1 MIEFRNVS
9 KHYGPQDVLHK
20 ASFQIAPGDRV
31 GLVGPNGAGKSTVF
45 GLITGDIAVDDG
57 QVYIASGLRLGYLR
71 QVLNNSD
78 NDLPMLDYVADALPE
93 LKEIDKRI
101 HEIEHELHIEPV
113 AVRRFEDSSDVRRE
127 GEAPA
132 EPASANNRAKLL
144 DELGDL
150 QHRYETL
157 GGYEIRGRAQA
168 ALGGLGF
175 APDALMKPLR
185 EFSGG
190 WQMRAELAR
199 VLVAHPDTLLLD
211 EPSNYLDLPAVEWLQ
226 RYLRDFDGTL
236 ILISHD
242 RFLLN
247 TLTRRT
253 MEINAGRATS
263 YAGNYDTYM
272 RDRVIRV
279 EQAMAR
285 KKNQD
290 SKRKDIEDFV
300 SRFRAKASKAA
311 QVQSRIKMLEKM
323 EEIEEVDA
331 IQSRGRIRL
340 PVPPHCGIE
349 VIRMENAGLTYDG
362 MRWVLRGLDIAIQR
376 GEKTALVGHNGL
388 GKTTLLRMLA
398 GALPLSEGKRTL
410 GHQVVPGYQTQ
421 DFADAMSESD
431 TVLQAVRRVA
441 ADVPEKDLRGTLGGF
456 GFSGEAI
463 DKTVGVLSGGEKIR
477 LAFARLLV
485 KPPNL
490 LLLDEPTTH
499 LDIHARE
506 ALEDALKD
514 YQGTLLFVSHDV
526 EFVRKVATGIIEM
539 RPPGVVRYP
548 GDYDYFK
555 QKIAEEKSAAVAGAK
570 SETATVSKSKAS
582 KRERAEFIQETNA
595 RKRALEKAIKDA
607 EAAIARLEAEQNTL
621 AHSMDGAS
629 PGMSFSD
636 INQRL
641 TSIPEEIAEATAAW
655 EKASLALE
663 ELEEIRRNR

>member
-9 KHYGPQDVLHK
+9 KHYGPQDVLLN
-20 ASFQIAPGDRV
+20 ASFQIAPGDRL

-45 GLITGDIAVDDG
+45 GLITGDISLDG
-57 QVYIASGLRLGYLR
+57 GEVYIAAGLRLGYLR

-78 NDLPMLDYVADALPE
+78 VEIPMLDYVADALPE
-93 LKEIDKRI
+93 LREIDTRL
-101 HEIEHELHIEPV
+101 HAVEHEL
-113 AVRRFEDSSDVRRE
+113 A
-127 GEAPA
+127 APA
-132 EPASANNRAKLL
+132 ESLQKADRSKLL

-150 QHRYETL
+150 QHRYEVL
-157 GGYEIRGRAQA
+157 GGYEMRTRAQE

-175 APDALMKPLR
+175 TLEALMKPLK

-199 VLVAHPDTLLLD
+199 VLVARPDTLLLD

-236 ILISHD
+236 VLISHD

-253 MEINAGRATS
+253 LEINAGRATN
-263 YAGNYDTYM
+263 YAGNYDTYT

-279 EQAMAR
+279 EQAIAR

-290 SKRKDIEDFV
+290 TKRKDVEDFV
-300 SRFRAKASKAA
+300 NRFRAKASKAA

-323 EEIEEVDA
+323 EVIEEPDA

-340 PVPPHCGIE
+340 PPPPHCGVEI
-349 VIRMENAGLTYDG
+349 IRLDNAGLTYDG
-362 MRWVLRGLDIAIQR
+362 SRWILRGLDLAIQR

-398 GALPLSEGKRTL
+398 GALPMTEGKREL
-410 GHQVVPGYQTQ
+410 GYKVVPGYQTQ
-421 DFADAMSESD
+421 DFADAMSEND
-431 TVLQAVRRVA
+431 TVLQTVRRVA
-441 ADVPEKDLRGTLGGF
+441 PDVLEKDLRGTLGGF

-506 ALEDALKD
+506 ALEDALKE

-526 EFVRKVATGIIEM
+526 EFVRKVATSIIEM
-539 RPPGVVRYP
+539 RPPGIVRYP

-555 QKIAEEKSAAVAGAK
+555 QKVAEEKSATNTGANRGE
-570 SETATVSKSKAS
+570 SNVVSKSKAS

-595 RKRALEKAIKDA
+595 RKRALEKIIKRA
-607 EAAIARLEAEQNTL
+607 EESIAKLEAEQNTL
-621 AHSMDGAS
+621 AHSMDGSAA
-629 PGMSFSD
+629 GLSFSE

-641 TSIPEEIAEATAAW
+641 SSIPDEITVATKAW
-655 EKASLALE
+655 EQASL
-663 ELEEIRRNR
+663 ELEQIEAARKNR

>member
-9 KHYGPQDVLHK
+9 KHYGPQDVLLN
-20 ASFQIAPGDRV
+20 ASFQIAPGDRL

-45 GLITGDIAVDDG
+45 GLITGDIVPDG
-57 QVYIASGLRLGYLR
+57 GEVYIASGLRLGYLR

-78 NDLPMLDYVADALPE
+78 VEIPMLDYVADALPE
-93 LKEIDKRI
+93 LREIDTRLHSVEHDLQDPQHPKRAALLV
-101 HEIEHELHIEPV
+101 ELGELH
-113 AVRRFEDSSDVRRE
+113 
-127 GEAPA
+127 
-132 EPASANNRAKLL
+132 
-144 DELGDL
+144 
-150 QHRYETL
+150 HRYEVL
-157 GGYEIRGRAQA
+157 GGYEMRTRAQE

-175 APDALMKPLR
+175 APDALMKPLQ

-199 VLVAHPDTLLLD
+199 VLVARPDTLLLD

-236 ILISHD
+236 VLISHD

-247 TLTRRT
+247 TLTKRT
-253 MEINAGRATS
+253 LEINAGRATP
-263 YAGNYDTYM
+263 YAGNYDVYA

-279 EQAMAR
+279 EQALAR

-290 SKRKDIEDFV
+290 SKRKDIEEFV

-323 EEIEEVDA
+323 EDVEELDEI
-331 IQSRGRIRL
+331 QTRGRIRL
-340 PVPPHCGIE
+340 PPPPHCGIE
-349 VIRMENAGLTYDG
+349 VIRLESAGLTYDG
-362 MRWVLRGLDIAIQR
+362 NRWVLRGLDLAIQR

-398 GALPLSEGKRTL
+398 GALPLSEGRREL
-410 GHQVVPGYQTQ
+410 GYKVVPGYQTQ
-421 DFADAMSESD
+421 DFADAMNENE
-431 TVLQAVRRVA
+431 TVLQAVRNVA
-441 ADVPEKDLRGTLGGF
+441 PDVLEKDLRGTLGGF

-506 ALEDALKD
+506 ALEDALKE

-526 EFVRKVATGIIEM
+526 EFVRKVATSIIEM

-555 QKIAEEKSAAVAGAK
+555 LKVAAEKSAAT
-570 SETATVSKSKAS
+570 TAPGRNEPAPASKSKAT
-582 KRERAEFIQETNA
+582 KRERAELIQETNA
-595 RKRALEKAIKDA
+595 RKRALEKVVKDA
-607 EAAIARLEAEQNTL
+607 EAVIARLEAEQHALVNSFEGVAT
-621 AHSMDGAS
+621 
-629 PGMSFSD
+629 GMSFSE

-641 TSIPEEIAEATAAW
+641 SSIPDEISAATEAW
-655 EKASLALE
+655 EQASI
-663 ELEEIRRNR
+663 ELEQIEAARKVK

>member
-9 KHYGPQDVLHK
+9 KRYAAQEVLVE
-20 ASFQIAPGDRV
+20 AVFQISPGERV

-45 GLITGDIAVDDG
+45 GLITGDISPDG
-57 QVYIASGLRLGYLR
+57 GDVYVAQGMRLGYLR
-71 QVLNNSD
+71 QILNNRQ
-78 NDLPMLDYVADALPE
+78 NQVPMLDYVADALPE
-93 LKEIDKRI
+93 LREIDARI
-101 HEIEHELHIEPV
+101 HEIEHILE
-113 AVRRFEDSSDVRRE
+113 AG
-127 GEAPA
+127 GEQGNATAP
-132 EPASANNRAKLL
+132 RDQDRKKLL

-157 GGYEIRGRAQA
+157 GGYELRSRAQE

-175 APDALMKPLR
+175 ATEVLMKSLS

-199 VLVAHPDTLLLD
+199 VLVARPDTLLLD

-236 ILISHD
+236 VLISHD

-247 TLTRRT
+247 SLTKRT
-253 MEINAGRATS
+253 IEINAGNATS

-285 KKNQD
+285 KKNLD
-290 SKRKDIEDFV
+290 AKRRDIEEFV
-300 SRFRAKASKAA
+300 TRFRAKASKAA
-311 QVQSRIKMLEKM
+311 QVQSRIKMLDKM
-323 EEIEEVDA
+323 EVVDA
-331 IQSRGRIRL
+331 PDAMAIRGRIRL
-340 PVPPHCGIE
+340 PAPPHCGIE
-349 VIRMENAGLTYDG
+349 VIRLENAGLTYDG
-362 MRWVLRGLDIAIQR
+362 SRYVLRNVDLSVQR

-398 GALPLSEGKRTL
+398 GSLALTEGSRML
-410 GHQVVPGYQTQ
+410 GHKVVPGYQTQ
-421 DFADAMSESD
+421 DFAEAMNESD
-431 TVLQAVRRVA
+431 AAFQVVRRVA
-441 ADVPEKDLRGTLGGF
+441 PEMPEKELRGILGGF

-463 DKTVGVLSGGEKIR
+463 DKKVGVLSGGEKIR

-506 ALEDALKD
+506 ALEEALRD
-514 YQGTLLFVSHDV
+514 YEGTILFVSHDV
-526 EFVRKVATGIIEM
+526 EFVRRVATGIIAM
-539 RPPGVVRYP
+539 RPPGVVRYA
-548 GDYDYFK
+548 GGYDYYK
-555 QKIAEEKSAAVAGAK
+555 EKSNEEKSRPSPDEESAVARAK
-570 SETATVSKSKAS
+570 KSR
-582 KRERAEFIQETNA
+582 RERAELIQETNA
-595 RKRALEKAIKDA
+595 RKRALEKKVKDA
-607 EAAIARLEAEQNTL
+607 ESLIARLEKEQDEL
-621 AHSMDGAS
+621 AGSLEGSAK
-629 PGMSFSD
+629 GMSFSE

-641 TSIPEEIAEATAAW
+641 TRIPEELSEANAVWERAAL
-655 EKASLALE
+655 ELE
-663 ELEEIRRNR
+663 ELEKARRNTG

>member
-9 KHYGPQDVLHK
+9 KHYGPQDVLHES
-20 ASFQIAPGDRV
+20 SFQIADGDRI

-45 GLITGDIAVDDG
+45 GLITGDIHLDG
-57 QVYIASGLRLGYLR
+57 GEVFISSGMRLGYLR

-78 NDLPMLDYVADALPE
+78 NDVPMLDYVADALPE
-93 LKEIDKRI
+93 LKVIDRRI
-101 HEIEHELHIEPV
+101 HAIEHALHEPGHPQR
-113 AVRRFEDSSDVRRE
+113 AAQLAEM
-127 GEAPA
+127 GE
-132 EPASANNRAKLL
+132 
-144 DELGDL
+144 L
-150 QHRYETL
+150 QHEYESL
-157 GGYEIRGRAQA
+157 GGYELRTRAQE

-175 APDALMKPLR
+175 GPDALMQPLQS
-185 EFSGG
+185 FSGG

-199 VLVAHPDTLLLD
+199 VLVARPDTLLLD

-226 RYLRDFDGTL
+226 RFLRDFDGTL

-247 TLTRRT
+247 TLTKRT
-253 MEINAGRATS
+253 IEINAGRATS
-263 YAGNYDTYM
+263 YAGNYDTYT
-272 RDRVIRV
+272 RDRVIRI
-279 EQAMAR
+279 EQALAR

-290 SKRKDIEDFV
+290 AKRKDIEDFV

-311 QVQSRIKMLEKM
+311 QVQSRVKMLEKM
-323 EEIEEVDA
+323 EDVEEVEA

-349 VIRMENAGLTYDG
+349 VIRVENAGLTYDG
-362 MRWVLRGLDIAIQR
+362 KRWVLRGVDLSIQR

-388 GKTTLLRMLA
+388 GKTTLLRLLA
-398 GALPLSEGKRTL
+398 GALPLSEGRREL
-410 GHQVVPGYQTQ
+410 GHKVVPGYQTQ
-421 DFADAMSESD
+421 DFAEAMSENE
-431 TVLQAVRRVA
+431 TVLQAVRAVA
-441 ADVPEKDLRGTLGGF
+441 PDVLEKDLRGTLGGF

-506 ALEDALKD
+506 ALEEALKE

-526 EFVRKVATGIIEM
+526 EFVRKVATNIIEM
-539 RPPGVVRYP
+539 RPPGIVRYP

-555 QKIAEEKSAAVAGAK
+555 QKVAAERSAANAPAVAQNAG
-570 SETATVSKSKAS
+570 VSKNKLS
-582 KRERAEFIQETNA
+582 KRERAELVQETNA
-595 RKRALEKAIKDA
+595 RRRAMEKAVKDA
-607 EAAIARLEAEQNTL
+607 EARIAQLEAEQHAL
-621 AHSMDGAS
+621 ANSLEGSAT
-629 PGMSFSD
+629 GLSFSE

-641 TSIPEEIAEATAAW
+641 SSIPGEIAAATEAW
-655 EKASLALE
+655 ETASL
-663 ELEEIRRNR
+663 ELEKIEALRRGAGS

>member
-9 KHYGPQDVLHK
+9 KHYGPQDVLRE
-20 ASFQIAPGDRV
+20 ADFQIADGDRV
-31 GLVGPNGAGKSTVF
+31 GLVGPNGAGKSTVM
-45 GLITGDIAVDDG
+45 GLITGDITADGG
-57 QVYIASGLRLGYLR
+57 QVFIEANTRLGYLR
-71 QVLNNSD
+71 QVLNNKD
-78 NDLPMLDYVADALPE
+78 NDVPMLDYVADAIPE
-93 LKEIDKRI
+93 LRTIDHRI
-101 HEIEHELHIEPV
+101 HEIEHDLVNPIHPLRK
-113 AVRRFEDSSDVRRE
+113 A
-127 GEAPA
+127 
-132 EPASANNRAKLL
+132 LL

-150 QHRYETL
+150 QHEYEAL
-157 GGYEIRGRAQA
+157 GGYDLRGRAQA
-168 ALGGLGF
+168 ALGGLAF
-175 APDALMKPLR
+175 APEALMKPLR

-199 VLVAHPDTLLLD
+199 VLVAKPDTLLLD

-253 MEINAGRATS
+253 IEINAGRATA

-272 RDRVIRV
+272 RDRVIRI
-279 EQAMAR
+279 EQAIAR

-290 SKRKDIEDFV
+290 GKRREVEEFV

-323 EEIEEVDA
+323 EVVEEVEG
-331 IQSRGRIRL
+331 IQTRGRIRL
-340 PVPPHCGIE
+340 PAPPHCGIE
-349 VIRMENAGLTYDG
+349 VIRLEGAGLTYDQHH
-362 MRWVLRGLDIAIQR
+362 WVLRNLDLAIQR

-398 GALPLSEGKRTL
+398 GVLPLSEGTREL
-410 GHQVVPGYQTQ
+410 GYKVEPGYQTQ
-421 DFADAMSESD
+421 DFAEAMSENE
-431 TVLQAVRRVA
+431 TVLQVVRRSA
-441 ADVPEKDLRGTLGGF
+441 PDVLEKDLRGTLGGF
-456 GFSGEAI
+456 GFSGESI

-506 ALEDALKD
+506 ALEDALIE

-526 EFVRKVATGIIEM
+526 EFVRKVATNIIEM
-539 RPPGVVRYP
+539 RPPGIVRYP

-555 QKIAEEKSAAVAGAK
+555 QKVAGDK
-570 SETATVSKSKAS
+570 TATTTTASRAESTSVSKSKLS
-582 KRERAEFIQETNA
+582 KRERAEIVQETNA
-595 RKRALEKAIKDA
+595 RKRALEKAVKDS
-607 EAAIARLEAEQNTL
+607 EALIAKLETEQNTL
-621 AHSMDGAS
+621 ANSLDGTTT
-629 PGMSFSD
+629 GMSFSD
-636 INQRL
+636 INHRL
-641 TSIPEEIAEATAAW
+641 SSIPGEIAEATATW
-655 EKASLALE
+655 EKASLDLE
-663 ELEEIRRNR
+663 QLLAARKSG

>member
-9 KHYGPQDVLHK
+9 KHYGPQDVLLN
-20 ASFQIAPGDRV
+20 ASFQIAPGDHI

-45 GLITGDIAVDDG
+45 GLITGDISLDG
-57 QVYIASGLRLGYLR
+57 GEVYIAAGLRLGYLR

-78 NDLPMLDYVADALPE
+78 VEIPMLDYVADALPE
-93 LKEIDKRI
+93 LREIDTRL
-101 HEIEHELHIEPV
+101 HAVEHEL
-113 AVRRFEDSSDVRRE
+113 S
-127 GEAPA
+127 APA
-132 EPASANNRAKLL
+132 ETHQKADRDKLL

-150 QHRYETL
+150 QHRYEVL
-157 GGYEIRGRAQA
+157 GGYEMRTRAQE

-175 APDALMKPLR
+175 TPEALMKPLK

-199 VLVAHPDTLLLD
+199 VLVARPDTLLLD

-226 RYLRDFDGTL
+226 RFLRDFDGTL
-236 ILISHD
+236 VLISHD

-253 MEINAGRATS
+253 IEINAGRATN

-279 EQAMAR
+279 EQAIAR

-290 SKRKDIEDFV
+290 TKRKDVEDFV
-300 SRFRAKASKAA
+300 NRFRAKASKAA

-323 EEIEEVDA
+323 EDIEEVDV

-340 PVPPHCGIE
+340 PPPPHCGIE
-349 VIRMENAGLTYDG
+349 IIRLENAGLTYDG
-362 MRWVLRGLDIAIQR
+362 SRWILRGLDLAIQR

-388 GKTTLLRMLA
+388 GKTTLLRLLA
-398 GALPLSEGKRTL
+398 GALPMTEGKREL
-410 GHQVVPGYQTQ
+410 GYKVVPGYQTQ
-421 DFADAMSESD
+421 DFADAMSEND

-441 ADVPEKDLRGTLGGF
+441 PDVLEKDLRGTLGGF

-506 ALEDALKD
+506 ALEDALKE

-526 EFVRKVATGIIEM
+526 EFVRKVATSIIEM
-539 RPPGVVRYP
+539 RPPGIVRYP

-555 QKIAEEKSAAVAGAK
+555 QKVAEEKSATNTTANRNVANV
-570 SETATVSKSKAS
+570 VSKSKAS

-595 RKRALEKAIKDA
+595 RKRVLEKVIKQA
-607 EAAIARLEAEQNTL
+607 EENIAKLEAEQHTL
-621 AHSMDGAS
+621 ANSMDGGGA
-629 PGMSFSD
+629 GLSFSE

-641 TSIPEEIAEATAAW
+641 SSIPDEITAATKAW
-655 EKASLALE
+655 EQAALELE
-663 ELEEIRRNR
+663 ELETARKNR

>member
-9 KHYGPQDVLHK
+9 KHYGPQDVLLN
-20 ASFQIAPGDRV
+20 ASFQIAPGDRL

-45 GLITGDIAVDDG
+45 GLITRDIALDG
-57 QVYIASGLRLGYLR
+57 GEVYIAAGLRLGYLR

-78 NDLPMLDYVADALPE
+78 VEIPMLDYVADALPE
-93 LKEIDKRI
+93 LREIDTRL
-101 HEIEHELHIEPV
+101 HTVEHDLQ
-113 AVRRFEDSSDVRRE
+113 
-127 GEAPA
+127 
-132 EPASANNRAKLL
+132 
-144 DELGDL
+144 DL
-150 QHRYETL
+150 QHPKRAALLAELGELHHRYEVL
-157 GGYEIRGRAQA
+157 GGYEMRTRAQE

-175 APDALMKPLR
+175 TLEALMKPLK

-199 VLVAHPDTLLLD
+199 VLVARPDTLLLD

-236 ILISHD
+236 VLISHD

-253 MEINAGRATS
+253 LEINAGRATN
-263 YAGNYDTYM
+263 YAGNYDTYT
-272 RDRVIRV
+272 RDRIIRV
-279 EQAMAR
+279 EQAIAR

-290 SKRKDIEDFV
+290 TKRKDVEDFV
-300 SRFRAKASKAA
+300 NRFRAKASKAA

-323 EEIEEVDA
+323 EDVEELDV

-340 PVPPHCGIE
+340 PPPPHCGIE
-349 VIRMENAGLTYDG
+349 VIRLENAGLTYDG
-362 MRWVLRGLDIAIQR
+362 NRWILRGLDLAIQR

-398 GALPLSEGKRTL
+398 GALPLTEGKREL
-410 GHQVVPGYQTQ
+410 GYKVVPGYQTQ
-421 DFADAMSESD
+421 DFADAMSEND
-431 TVLQAVRRVA
+431 TVLQAVRKVA
-441 ADVPEKDLRGTLGGF
+441 PDVLEKDLRGTLGGF

-506 ALEDALKD
+506 ALEDALKE

-526 EFVRKVATGIIEM
+526 EFVRKVATSIIEM
-539 RPPGVVRYP
+539 RPPGIVRYP

-555 QKIAEEKSAAVAGAK
+555 QKVASEKSAANAVTR
-570 SETATVSKSKAS
+570 SESTPQISKSKTS

-595 RKRALEKAIKDA
+595 RKRALEKVIKES
-607 EAAIARLEAEQNTL
+607 EAAIARLETEQNTL
-621 AHSMDGAS
+621 ANSMDGGAAA
-629 PGMSFSD
+629 GLSFSE

-641 TSIPEEIAEATAAW
+641 SSIPDEITVATQAW
-655 EKASLALE
+655 EQASL
-663 ELEEIRRNR
+663 ELEQVEEARKNR